1 MKCYFLILFLLLLA
15 SCQSTPDQREK
26 IKQYIA
32 KALTQR
38 QVFVYDP
45 DQDAEAHEDRVM
57 QCLKA
62 VDFEYPTWE
71 KVGEDEEVEANYVDC
86 PESGLIVLIE
96 HHFKERMI
104 NDLNLAKIPQYDE

>member
-1 MKCYFLILFLLLLA
+1 MKCYFLILSSLLA
-15 SCQSTPDQREK
+15 VSCPSLPDQREQ
-26 IKQYIA
+26 IRSYIE

-45 DQDAEAHEDRVM
+45 ERDAEAHEDRAM
-57 QCLKA
+57 QCLEA

-71 KVGEDEEVEANYVDC
+71 KVGEDEEVEAHYVDC
-86 PESGLIVLIE
+86 PRSGLIVLIE

-104 NDLNLAKIPQYDE
+104 NDLNLAKIPKYDE